1 MLRELPAGAY
11 EMTRRAQAVTPGE
24 VVRRRLAGKA
34 MTMEARKQGVDKG
47 ERVLSAMVRFNER
60 ELVNRLGT
68 HVVSQQVS
76 VTEDEIERYM
86 KDKPK
91 LNRTQAEMSLRRNKA
106 RSAFNA
112 YTSGLVQT
120 LDMKKVPEN
129 FA

>member
-1 MLRELPAGAY
+1 MQYELVELPCGAS
-11 EMTRRAQAVTPGE
+11 QLDL
-24 VVRRRLAGKA
+24 LAEKA
-34 MTMEARKQGVDKG
+34 ITMEARKQGVDKS